1 VKILVFGAGVIG
13 TMHAW
18 AFQGAGHEVSLL
30 VRPGQEG
37 RWANGIALRILD
49 GRKGHTGEAKVL
61 YQPNV
66 VTSFG
71 PDDGYDLIVDA
82 VRYTQA
88 ESVLPEI
95 AANRGNAV
103 VLFFHQSWRGLDV
116 IDRAL
121 TKEQYVLGMPRAG
134 GVLSDGVLD
143 GAFEGKV
150 MLGTSTCGRPTP
162 PVVEGAARK
171 NLDFVTGLFRP
182 AGFEPEFPENMEHW
196 YWIHFASTAVYT
208 GAIAKAGGYDPFAQD
223 KAGIREAL
231 LAGHE
236 AMDICEARG
245 VNVRKMEEAKMFITS
260 PLVVAPL
267 MRRALNQPATRRMSQ
282 THPSHE
288 PEFRAIFDEVVETG
302 HRLNVPT
309 PHLDAYR
316 AYVDV

>member
-1 VKILVFGAGVIG
+1 MKILVFGAGVIG

-18 AFQGAGHEVSLL
+18 AFQGAGHDVSLL
-30 VRPGQEG
+30 VRPGHEG

-61 YQPNV
+61 YRPNV
-66 VTSFG
+66 VASLA

-116 IDRAL
+116 VDRAL
-121 TKEQYVLGMPRAG
+121 SKEQYVLGMPRAG
-134 GVLSDGVLD
+134 GVVSDGVLD
-143 GAFEGKV
+143 GAFDGAV
-150 MLGTSTCGRPTP
+150 TLGTSTCGRPTT

-182 AGFEPEFPENMEHW
+182 AGFEPEIPENMEHW
-196 YWIHFASTAVYT
+196 FWVHFASTAVYT
-208 GAIAKAGGYDPFAQD
+208 GAIAKAGGYDAFAGD
-223 KAGIREAL
+223 KKAIHEAL
-231 LAGHE
+231 LAGRE
-236 AMDICEARG
+236 AMDICAARG
-245 VNVRKMEEAKMFITS
+245 VDVRKIPDARAFVTS
-260 PLVVAPL
+260 PIVVAPI
-267 MRRALNQPATRRMSQ
+267 MRRTLGQPSMRRMSQ
-282 THPSHE
+282 TQPGYAS
-288 PEFRAIFDEVVETG
+288 EFRAIFDEVMETG
-302 HRLNVPT
+302 HRLNVAT

-316 AYVDV
+316 PFVDV